1 MQGFINPEKILD
13 QLDLREDMVAAEFGC
28 GIGEF
33 ALDLARRLKQGKV
46 YGLDIQEEPLESLKA
61 KANLQRLSNIQ
72 TIRCDL
78 EKDQGSTLLSESLDL
93 VLIPNVLFQVEEKK
107 LFLVEAKRVLKT
119 RGKIL
124 ITDWKLEKPLGPD
137 KSVRVSSESV
147 KELAKELGLEVD
159 KEFDAGSFHWALI
172 LVK

>member
-1 MQGFINPEKILD
+1 MQGFIDPEKILD
-13 QLDLREDMVAAEFGC
+13 QLDLREDMTVAEFGC

-33 ALDLARRLKQGKV
+33 ALGLAKRLKQGKV
-46 YGLDIQEEPLESLKA
+46 YALDIQEEPLESLRS
-61 KANLQRLSNIQ
+61 KANLQRLLNIQ

-78 EKDQGSTLLSESLDL
+78 EKEQGSTLLPDSLDL
-93 VLIPNVLFQVEEKK
+93 IVIPNVLYQVEQKK
-107 LFLVEAKRVLKT
+107 DFLVEAKRVLKT
-119 RGKIL
+119 GGKIL
-124 ITDWKLEKPLGPD
+124 ITDWKADKHLGPD

-147 KELAKELGLEVD
+147 KDLAEELNLEVD